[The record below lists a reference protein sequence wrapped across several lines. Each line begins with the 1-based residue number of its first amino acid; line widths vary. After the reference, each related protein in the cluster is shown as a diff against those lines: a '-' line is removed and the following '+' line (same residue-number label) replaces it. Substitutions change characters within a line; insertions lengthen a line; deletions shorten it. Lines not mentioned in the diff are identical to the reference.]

1 MFNQLLRF
9 FHLSLRFGFIAFA
22 EFITQREF
30 GIPFLSL
37 PETSHLK
44 QTSPCAKESQSQT
57 PHSLPF
63 THPEGDG
70 PGASHRPSWRRM
82 TVPLTLDLVEERV
95 GWSCNK
101 VVREE

>member
-22 EFITQREF
+22 EFITHREF

-44 QTSPCAKESQSQT
+44 QTSPCAEESQPQT
-57 PHSLPF
+57 PTHSH
-63 THPEGDG
+63 THTQRGGG
-70 PGASHRPSWRRM
+70 PGASHKLSWKRM
-82 TVPLTLDLVEERV
+82 TVPLTLDLVKTGLGGAVTR
-95 GWSCNK
+95 
-101 VVREE
+101 

>member
-22 EFITQREF
+22 EFITHREF

-57 PHSLPF
+57 P
-63 THPEGDG
+63 
-70 PGASHRPSWRRM
+70 
-82 TVPLTLDLVEERV
+82 PLTPIHTSRGGWAWGFPQAQLEENDCAPDLGPCRREGWVEL
-95 GWSCNK
+95 
-101 VVREE
+101 